1 MEVNSEPLHS
11 QKVSHDILIEDRFKF
26 EVLNPQLNFSVDHF

>member
-26 EVLNPQLNFSVDHF
+26 DALINWEINTDD